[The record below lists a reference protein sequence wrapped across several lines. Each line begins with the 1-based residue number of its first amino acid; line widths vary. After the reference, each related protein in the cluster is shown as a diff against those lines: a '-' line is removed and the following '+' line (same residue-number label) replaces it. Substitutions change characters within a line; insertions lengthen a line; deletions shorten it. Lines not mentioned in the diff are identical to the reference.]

1 MHLPPNLSKT
11 IKGRVINWYQIFF
24 LSQFHPSVQ
33 YKNHII
39 RSVIILADV
48 LIMDVDLYSSCSI
61 HRNYNHSTEGI

>member
-48 LIMDVDLYSSCSI
+48 FHINNGRRSLQFMFY
-61 HRNYNHSTEGI
+61 T